1 MMKCHTCKTEMI
13 CYNDVNEISTRI
25 DFEKCPK
32 CNSKADITYGNNG
45 EYALKVVLWER
56 WKRGCQNG

>member
-1 MMKCHTCKTEMI
+1 MKCHTCKTEMI

-32 CNSKADITYGNNG
+32 CNSKADIIYGNNG
-45 EYALKVVLWER
+45 EYILEVLW
-56 WKRGCQNG
+56 KR